1 MPVCSDLSST
11 KTKEQTRLLPSKRQE
26 SWHPTTCN
34 NASGRYVGKDNDG
47 SLAFEI
53 DISATPKQARLSKQY
68 IKDEYDHIKKKD
80 IPNTLPL
87 SDYVFIKGA
96 KYNRHDARLS
106 KGTQRVLRHY
116 YKKKK
121 LPDTKPWNSFGEYQF
136 LAAKHRGIL
145 VDYKAKLQKA
155 INPPSNKQ
163 KRSGANRPGFL
174 TYLRKRGDL
183 PPKITANAITLDS
196 GEEYVDIGMVEN

>member
-1 MPVCSDLSST
+1 MPVCSDSSST
-11 KTKEQTRLLPSKRQE
+11 KTKEQTRLLPSKRQN
-26 SWHPTTCN
+26 SWRPATFY

-47 SLAFEI
+47 SFAFEI
-53 DISATPKQARLSKQY
+53 DISTTPKQARLSKKY

-96 KYNRHDARLS
+96 KYNRNDPRLS

-121 LPDTKPWNSFGEYQF
+121 LPDTKPWSSFGEYQC
-136 LAAKHRGIL
+136 LATKHHGIL
-145 VDYKAKLQKA
+145 VDYSAKLQKA
-155 INPPSNKQ
+155 INPPSNIQDK
-163 KRSGANRPGFL
+163 SGAKRPGFL

-196 GEEYVDIGMVEN
+196 GEEYVDIGMVKN